1 MLAAFGVGSALAETP
16 RSIRILVGFPPG
28 GGTDAIAR
36 LLSERLRDE
45 LGVPVIVENRPGA
58 GGQIAAQALK
68 AAAPDGT
75 TYFISH
81 DHTISILPLVMKNP
95 GFDPARDFV
104 PVAGFATFVNAL
116 ALSGGTPAP
125 QRSGEYVAWVKAQGG
140 KSAIGVPAPASVP
153 EFLVKVIGEKYGL
166 DLVAVPYRGSAP
178 MIGDMLGNQIA
189 AGIGSVPDFVENH
202 KAGKMRV
209 VAVLGATRQAAMPD
223 VPTFAELGLAGF
235 EDVPYY
241 AFFAPVGT
249 PQAEIDRFSA
259 ALAKVI
265 AAPETKDKLTTWG
278 LTVGLLPQAQLA
290 ARASAPIRRPGR
302 RSSAP
307 VVSSRGGRPA
317 AGRRQAARSKGAAS
331 AASVR
336 AALWRIRW
344 SKADSAAFAPSP
356 RGDDDLLVGHRRRV
370 AGGEHARHAG
380 RALRVDH
387 DLAVL
392 RQLDR
397 AAQPLGVGHQ
407 ADLHEHAG
415 QFDLRVRRRWRGRG
429 SAGRSPS
436 GRRR

>member
-1 MLAAFGVGSALAETP
+1 VFRSVHSRLLRWLGGALVLAVLAAGSALAEAP

-45 LGVPVIVENRPGA
+45 LGVPVVVENRPGA
-58 GGQIAAQALK
+58 GGQLAAQALK

-81 DHTISILPLVMKNP
+81 DHTISILPLVVKNP

-116 ALSGGTPAP
+116 AMSGGTPAK
-125 QRSGEYVAWVKAQGG
+125 SFSEYVAWVKAQGG

-153 EFLVKVIGEKYGL
+153 EFLVKLIGEKYKL

-178 MIGDMLGNQIA
+178 MIGDMLSSQIP
-189 AGIGSVPDFVENH
+189 AGIGSVPEFVENH
-202 KAGKMRV
+202 KAGKLRV
-209 VAVLGATRQAAMPD
+209 VAVLGANRQAAIPD
-223 VPTFAELGLAGF
+223 VPTFAELGLSGF

-265 AAPETKDKLTTWG
+265 ATPETRDKLTTLG

-290 ARASAPIRRPGR
+290 ARERAYSQAWARIIRASG
-302 RSSAP
+302 
-307 VVSSRGGRPA
+307 
-317 AGRRQAARSKGAAS
+317 
-331 AASVR
+331 
-336 AALWRIRW
+336 
-344 SKADSAAFAPSP
+344 F
-356 RGDDDLLVGHRRRV
+356 
-370 AGGEHARHAG
+370 
-380 RALRVDH
+380 
-387 DLAVL
+387 
-392 RQLDR
+392 
-397 AAQPLGVGHQ
+397 QPQ
-407 ADLHEHAG
+407 
-415 QFDLRVRRRWRGRG
+415 
-429 SAGRSPS
+429 
-436 GRRR
+436 